1 MKQRRIVS
9 MICAL
14 VVIISAVVLIT
25 GCSQANN
32 GKSDKTEIPA
42 EYIGLYEG
50 TFSGDISG
58 TWKMSS
64 DKFGSLAGN
73 FNDSSTNYPA
83 SGKLESNGNL
93 SGEMDVTAYNVKIAF
108 TGTVDKSTGKVN
120 GTWENTTINKKGSF
134 TGSKK

>member
-1 MKQRRIVS
+1 MGNPIK
-9 MICAL
+9 L
-14 VVIISAVVLIT
+14 
-25 GCSQANN
+25 
-32 GKSDKTEIPA
+32 EIAA

-50 TFSGDISG
+50 TFSGDISD
-58 TWKMSS
+58 TWRMTS
-64 DKFGSLAGN
+64 DKFGPLTGN
-73 FNDSSTNYPA
+73 FKDTSTDYPA
-83 SGKLESNGNL
+83 SGKLESNGKL